1 MRKFVL
7 IWFGQLVSTI
17 GSYMSEFALTLWAWS
32 LTGSATALAL
42 VGFFSLLPRIFIS
55 LFAGIIV
62 DRANRKHLIM
72 LGDAI
77 AASSTLGILILHL
90 SGNLA
95 IWHLYIAALV
105 NGGFGQIQ
113 QLAYSTSITLLVS
126 PQNYTRANS
135 MNSAVHYGSNIIAPA
150 IAGVLY
156 PIIGLTGIL
165 LIDLATFGVAIAT
178 LVWIRIPQVRRAES
192 AKGAKVAEE
201 AGEVN
206 KLRVFWS
213 EVTFG
218 IRYIWQR
225 DSLRTLLLVTT
236 AFWLAHDLG
245 GAVFSPMILARSDND
260 ARILGAI
267 SSAAGIGGVTGAV
280 VLSAWGGTK
289 RRVKG
294 MLAGFMGAGVAKT
307 IFGLGQSLTV
317 WLPAQFC
324 SSLNFPLLG
333 SSKTALLMETVPP
346 EFQGRVFAAD
356 ELVVKLV
363 SAIATLMAGL
373 LSDRFFEPAMKSETI
388 LSSLFTP
395 IFGNGAGAGMAL
407 LYVGCAL
414 AMFLVG
420 AIAFQ
425 LPQLKQLED
434 EVLSLGL
441 FAISQMSIYY
451 FFAHNAISFLKNL
464 SIH

>member
-1 MRKFVL
+1 
-7 IWFGQLVSTI
+7 
-17 GSYMSEFALTLWAWS
+17 MSEFALTLWAWQ

-55 LFAGIIV
+55 IFAGIIV
-62 DRANRKHLIM
+62 DRANRKYLMM

-95 IWHLYIAALV
+95 IWHLYLAASV

-135 MNSAVHYGSNIIAPA
+135 MNSVVHYGSNIIAPA

-156 PIIGLTGIL
+156 PIIGLGGIL
-165 LIDLATFGVAIAT
+165 PIDLATFIVAIAT
-178 LVWIRIPQVRRAES
+178 LIWIRIPQPMRRRGEEETRSAGEKWIGSTEDAPQVPES
-192 AKGAKVAEE
+192 PSPQVTKEE
-201 AGEVN
+201 AVN
-206 KLRVFWS
+206 RLTILWA

-225 DSLRTLLLVTT
+225 DSLRTLLIVT
-236 AFWLAHDLG
+236 ALFWFAHDLAEAIG
-245 GAVFSPMILARSDND
+245 DPMILARSDNNSQV
-260 ARILGAI
+260 LGAI
-267 SSAAGIGGVTGAV
+267 FSAAGIGGVTGAI

-294 MLAGFMGAGVAKT
+294 MLVGFMGAGVAKT

-333 SSKTALLMETVPP
+333 SSEKALWMKATPP
-346 EFQGRVFAAD
+346 ELQGRVFAANS
-356 ELVVKLV
+356 LVLQLA
-363 SAIATLMAGL
+363 SAIATLIAGP
-373 LSDRFFEPAMKSETI
+373 LSDRVLEPAMQSKTN
-388 LSSLFTP
+388 LSSLFAP
-395 IFGNGAGAGMAL
+395 IFGNSAGAGMAL
-407 LYVGCAL
+407 LYVFCAI
-414 AMFLVG
+414 AMFAVG
-420 AIAFQ
+420 VVGFR
-425 LPQLKQLED
+425 LPQLHQLENK
-434 EVLSLGL
+434 
-441 FAISQMSIYY
+441 MSE
-451 FFAHNAISFLKNL
+451 K
-464 SIH
+464 

>member
-1 MRKFVL
+1 
-7 IWFGQLVSTI
+7 
-17 GSYMSEFALTLWAWS
+17 MSEFALTLWAWS

-62 DRANRKHLIM
+62 DRANRKHLMI

-77 AASSTLGILILHL
+77 AAASTVAILILHL

-95 IWHLYIAALV
+95 IWHLYLAASV

-135 MNSAVHYGSNIIAPA
+135 MNSAVHYGSNIFAPA

-156 PIIGLTGIL
+156 PIIGLGGIL
-165 LIDLATFGVAIAT
+165 PIDLATFIVAIAT
-178 LVWIRIPQVRRAES
+178 LIWIRIPQPVREQRKQGDK
-192 AKGAKVAEE
+192 AKG
-201 AGEVN
+201 
-206 KLRVFWS
+206 KLNVWWQ
-213 EVTFG
+213 EITFG

-225 DSLRTLLLVTT
+225 DGLRTLLVIT
-236 AFWLAHDLG
+236 ALFWFAHDLG
-245 GAVFSPMILARSDND
+245 GAIGDPMILARSDNNSQV
-260 ARILGAI
+260 LGAI

-289 RRVKG
+289 RRVNG

-307 IFGLGQSLTV
+307 VFGLGRSLTV

-333 SSKTALLMETVPP
+333 SSETALWMEATPP
-346 EFQGRVFAAD
+346 ELQGRVFAANS
-356 ELVVKLV
+356 LVLQLV
-363 SAIATLMAGL
+363 SAIASLIAGP
-373 LSDRFFEPAMKSETI
+373 LSDRVLEPAMQSETI
-388 LSSLFTP
+388 LSFLFAP
-395 IFGNGAGAGMAL
+395 IFGNGSGAGMAL
-407 LYVGCAL
+407 LYVVCAI
-414 AMFLVG
+414 AMFSIG
-420 AIAFQ
+420 AIGFK
-425 LPQLKQLED
+425 LPQLRRLENT
-434 EVLSLGL
+434 LS
-441 FAISQMSIYY
+441 QR
-451 FFAHNAISFLKNL
+451 
-464 SIH
+464 